1 MGSMITKAINNFLMG
16 WAEKILDGAISACK
30 YPVDLV
36 SHNIKT
42 VDEWYGIFAGVA
54 VALVVVVV

>member
-30 YPVDLV
+30 YPVDLI
-36 SHNIKT
+36 SHNIKS
-42 VDEWYGIFAGVA
+42 VDE
-54 VALVVVVV
+54 